1 MSWAGLA
8 NNQTV
13 SFNNLQ
19 NAVNT
24 GVFPSVTPI
33 PVSTKQITKSE
44 ASSSVWLT
52 TNYAPFAAL
61 ASNQLVVKSDL
72 VIGSQATFSFESSVS
87 RSCRFEIPAIG
98 LSLTITSSSCAT
110 TSEINRLE
118 GEIPNTNDFVVNIIF
133 GAASSSEV
141 YDYTFRIYD
150 NATRTTVYDT
160 DSGDAEPGTGGTTVS
175 YTADGRTVGI
185 GYFYELVVTSRSC

>member
-8 NNQTV
+8 NNQTI

-19 NAVNT
+19 NAVST

-33 PVSTKQITKSE
+33 PVSLKQITKTE
-44 ASSSVWLT
+44 ASQNVWLT
-52 TNYAPFAAL
+52 TNYGPFAAK

-72 VIGSQATFSFESSVS
+72 MIGSQATFSFGSSVS
-87 RSCRFEIPAIG
+87 RSCRFEIPVIG
-98 LSLTITSSSCAT
+98 LSLTITTSSCVT
-110 TSEINRLE
+110 TSEVNRLE
-118 GEIPNTNDFVVNIIF
+118 GEIPNTNDFAVNIIF

-141 YDYTFRIYD
+141 YDYSFKIYD
-150 NATRTTVYDT
+150 NATRTTVYDS

-175 YTADGRTVGI
+175 YTANGRTVGI